1 MISTNSGLSLMIV
14 SPNGEN
20 RWTHEIADY
29 FADEL
34 PTLAVSADAAWE
46 IIRISPPNAVIAIEG
61 CEANERLFR
70 TIRDQFDAASAPVL
84 ILVTTDGAP
93 TYSFDDTAD
102 VIMPPMGSYIEWHMR
117 RALQSR
123 VERTTLQTE
132 INDLKD
138 QLDGFQKV
146 SAEVDLLK
154 NAIVR
159 NVSHELRTPLLQV
172 KSAVKL
178 MTEDIEHP
186 TLGNLALAAT
196 ARLESVVSNI
206 TQLAQSMD
214 ELNIVPMLV
223 RDCVNYALTNL
234 RRAWEHKE
242 DITRVVVHMED
253 NLPPAMGDR
262 QSISTA
268 LQMLIDNALKFS
280 QDTVEVNVRLVGD
293 RVEIAVHDT
302 GIGIPKS
309 KLQVIFDAF
318 FQIDSSSKRRYG
330 GIGVGLSIVKM
341 ILERHNAQ
349 IQVESHEGKGS
360 TFSFSLPIANL
371 SLD

>member
-1 MISTNSGLSLMIV
+1 MISTNNGLSVMIV
-14 SPNGEN
+14 SGET
-20 RWTHEIADY
+20 RWTREIADY
-29 FADEL
+29 FSGDADAL
-34 PTLAVSADAAWE
+34 SPDAAWE
-46 IIRISPPNAVIAIEG
+46 IIRLTPPDAVIAIGSTE
-61 CEANERLFR
+61 ENDLLFR
-70 TIRDQFDAASAPVL
+70 AIRDQFDVSTAPIL
-84 ILVTTDGAP
+84 ILVTADGAP
-93 TYSFDDTAD
+93 PFSLDTTAD
-102 VIMPPMGSYIEWHMR
+102 AVTPPTSSFIDWHLR
-117 RALQSR
+117 KALQTRAERTKHLALQSELEQ
-123 VERTTLQTE
+123 VTQQIDHFE
-132 INDLKD
+132 
-138 QLDGFQKV
+138 KV
-146 SAEVDLLK
+146 AAEVDLLK

-242 DITRVVVHMED
+242 DISRVVVHLDET
-253 NLPPAMGDR
+253 LPPVMGDR

-280 QDTVEVNVRLVGD
+280 QDTVEVHAHLIGD
-293 RVEIAVHDT
+293 RIEISVRDT
-302 GIGIPKS
+302 GIGIPKN

-341 ILERHNAQ
+341 ILERHNVA
-349 IQVESHEGKGS
+349 IQVESQEGKGS
-360 TFSFSLPIANL
+360 TFSFSLPIAK
-371 SLD
+371 LD